1 MFLELIGQTV
11 TKKGKSMLTKA
22 HIRKFLK
29 STPVVAEW
37 NGSFKKAEVTVKCNK
52 VHATL
57 YVYGTHE
64 SLAKYCGTMGVAP
77 PELFIGTEYSKRKY
91 PVDAELQPLIER
103 METMVEYT
111 EAEADQSV
119 KLMQTTVRAFKKLMG
134 Y

>member
-1 MFLELIGQTV
+1 
-11 TKKGKSMLTKA
+11 MLTKA
-22 HIRKFLK
+22 HIKKFLK

-37 NGSFKKAEVTVKCNK
+37 NGNFKKAEVTVKCNK

-64 SLAKYCGTMGVAP
+64 SLAKYCGTMAVAL
-77 PELFIGTEYSKRKY
+77 PELFIGTEYSRVKY
-91 PVDAELQPLIER
+91 PADAELQPLIER

-111 EAEADQSV
+111 EAEAAQSV
-119 KLMQTTVRAFKKLMG
+119 KRMQTTTRAFKKRMG

>member
-1 MFLELIGQTV
+1 
-11 TKKGKSMLTKA
+11 MLTKA
-22 HIRKFLK
+22 HIKKFLN

-52 VHATL
+52 VHAPL

-64 SLAKYCGTMGVAP
+64 SLVKFCGTMGVAP
-77 PELFIGTEYSKRKY
+77 PELFIGTEYSRVKY
-91 PVDAELQPLIER
+91 PADAELQPLIES

-111 EAEADQSV
+111 EAEAAQSV
-119 KLMQTTVRAFKKLMG
+119 KRMQMPVKAFKRLMG

>member
-1 MFLELIGQTV
+1 
-11 TKKGKSMLTKA
+11 MLTKA
-22 HIRKFLK
+22 QIKKFLN

-77 PELFIGTEYSKRKY
+77 PELFIGTEYSRVKY
-91 PVDAELQPLIER
+91 PADAELQPLIES

-111 EAEADQSV
+111 EAEAAQSV
-119 KLMQTTVRAFKKLMG
+119 KRMQTTTRAFKKRMG